1 MVTWNRL
8 LDEILDMNMMD
19 RGETSWNLHQ
29 LDAAVPLIRA
39 IESCRGLAK
48 STGSEILLDEPLPS
62 ALVDADPDRL
72 QQVVIN
78 ILTNAIKHN
87 TSEKPEVR
95 VTCKLTEEQYEIE
108 ISDNGPGI
116 PSHLRP
122 FIFEKFQRG
131 AAQSSTGG
139 IGLGLAISKEIMK
152 RLGGTLALID
162 DRRIGTCFRITLP
175 VKQTQMQAREAD

>member
-1 MVTWNRL
+1 M
-8 LDEILDMNMMD
+8 
-19 RGETSWNLHQ
+19 
-29 LDAAVPLIRA
+29 PLIRA
-39 IESCRGLAK
+39 IESCRGLAQ
-48 STGSEILLDEPLPS
+48 STGSAILLDEPLRS

-87 TSEKPEVR
+87 TSPKPEVR
-95 VTCKLTEEQYEIE
+95 ISGKLINNQYVIE

-175 VKQTQMQAREAD
+175 AKRVPPQQQEREVG